1 MNASEYEGMT
11 PRAKRMR
18 ELEDLLDE
26 VFGADFLL
34 KEEQKNERTRR
45 T

>member
-1 MNASEYEGMT
+1 MNAADLEGMT

-18 ELEDLLDE
+18 ELEALLDE

-34 KEEQKNERTRR
+34 KEDQKNERTRR